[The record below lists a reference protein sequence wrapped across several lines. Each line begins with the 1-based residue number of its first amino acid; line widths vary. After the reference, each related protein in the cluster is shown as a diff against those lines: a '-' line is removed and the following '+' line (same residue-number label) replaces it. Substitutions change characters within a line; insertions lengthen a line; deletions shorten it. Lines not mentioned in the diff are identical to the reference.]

1 MDLPVLVLEKEPQ
14 LRSLIR
20 AILSK
25 HGFRILEARD
35 RLTALASVKALDG
48 AMTVIVSSFSM
59 PELNGDAFARIVKA
73 DFPDTPVLL
82 MVSGATESGKAVY
95 TTHSKVS
102 ANGNSLSVS
111 SKGVNPVGQ
120 TVDATVAYDKQ
131 K

>member
-20 AILSK
+20 TILSK

-35 RLTALASVKALDG
+35 RLTALESVKALDG

-82 MVSGATESGKAVY
+82 MVSGATECDALSGDAFLPKPFLPSELVD
-95 TTHSKVS
+95 TVRRLQENSFT
-102 ANGNSLSVS
+102 GN
-111 SKGVNPVGQ
+111 
-120 TVDATVAYDKQ
+120 DECD
-131 K
+131 